1 MLASSTLPKDAGRAP
16 LRRGQD
22 RRGLTLRLA
31 AAWLLLVPLG
41 AVAADET
48 PLPTAWADRF
58 RQAPFE
64 ASFSDDRWLGEHA
77 SYAIPA
83 AEVVLFDVLLNVYN
97 RHAVGGD
104 YESTAATIRRNLRGG
119 WTVDQDPFK
128 TNQLGHPY
136 QGATHYGFARSA
148 GLSFWEST
156 GYALAG
162 SALWEIAGEATPPS
176 VNDLINTGIGGSF
189 MGEALFR
196 LASLLLENEDIPPL
210 WREVAAAVVSPP
222 LGVNRLAFGERFD
235 RVFASRK
242 PALYSRV
249 HLGFMA
255 TAENTSGTSTT
266 SLRRNE
272 AQAEYA
278 IDYGLPGK
286 PGYGYRRPFDLFA
299 FQATASSANGFENL
313 MTRGL
318 LVGRAYDAGPDVA
331 GAWGLYG
338 SFDYIAP
345 QVYRVSSTGLS
356 VGTTGQWWVT
366 PSVAMQGTALLG
378 AGYTA
383 VGTTRSSS
391 EIDYNY
397 GVAPQALVAWRTI
410 LGDGVA
416 LDLTGR
422 AYFVSR
428 VAAVDHRGRDVIGRL
443 DAALTW
449 RVYKRHG
456 VTVKVVGNV
465 RDARYDD
472 LGDLSQSRNTIGL
485 FYTYLGQDGLGAVP
499 RPQ

>member
-1 MLASSTLPKDAGRAP
+1 MHVRDHRRRSRSTARRHGVASSRAFASAF
-16 LRRGQD
+16 
-22 RRGLTLRLA
+22 A
-31 AAWLLLVPLG
+31 AAWLVLLPPG
-41 AVAADET
+41 ANAADET
-48 PLPTAWADRF
+48 PLPTAWAERF

-64 ASFSDDRWLGEHA
+64 ASFADDRWLGERA

-83 AEVVLFDVLLNVYN
+83 GEVVLFDALLNLVN
-97 RHAVGGD
+97 RHTIGNE
-104 YESTAATIRRNLRGG
+104 YESTYDSIVRNLHSS
-119 WTVDQDPFK
+119 WTVDQDPFS

-136 QGATHYGFARSA
+136 QGSMHYGFARSA

-162 SALWEIAGEATPPS
+162 SALWEIAGETTPPS
-176 VNDLINTGIGGSF
+176 INDLLNTGIGGSF
-189 MGEALFR
+189 MGESLFR
-196 LASLLLENEDIPPL
+196 LASLLLENDDVPPL
-210 WREVAAAVVSPP
+210 WREVGAALIQPS

-235 RVFASRK
+235 RVFASRN

-249 HLGFMA
+249 NLGFMA

-286 PGYGYRRPFDLFA
+286 PGYGYRRPFDLFS
-299 FQATASSANGFENL
+299 FQATASSANGFENM

-331 GAWGLYG
+331 GVWGLYG

-345 QVYRVSSTGLS
+345 QVYRVSSTALS
-356 VGTTGQWWVT
+356 VGTTGQWWVS
-366 PSVAMQGTALLG
+366 PSVAMQGTALIG

-383 VGTTRSSS
+383 VGTTHSTSDV
-391 EIDYNY
+391 DYNY
-397 GVAPQALVAWRTI
+397 GVAPQALLAWRTI

-416 LDLTGR
+416 LDVTGR

-428 VAAVDHRGRDVIGRL
+428 VASVPDRGRDIIGRI
-443 DAALTW
+443 DAGLTW

-456 VTVKVVGNV
+456 ITVKYLGNL
-465 RDARYDD
+465 RDANYDGVD
-472 LGDLSQSRNTIGL
+472 QSQSRNTIGL
-485 FYTYLGQDGLGAVP
+485 FYTYLGKDGLGAVP

>member
-1 MLASSTLPKDAGRAP
+1 MRFRLARAVVVGLVVLLAP
-16 LRRGQD
+16 LVA
-22 RRGLTLRLA
+22 TA
-31 AAWLLLVPLG
+31 AEEA
-41 AVAADET
+41 
-48 PLPTAWADRF
+48 PLPIAWAERF

-64 ASFSDDRWLGEHA
+64 ASFRDDRWLGPDA

-83 AEVVLFDVLLNVYN
+83 AEVVLFDVLLNVFN
-97 RHAVGGD
+97 RYTVGGE
-104 YESTAATIRRNLRGG
+104 YESTAASIRRNLHGG
-119 WTVDQDPFK
+119 WTVDRDPFE

-148 GLSFWEST
+148 GLSFWESA
-156 GYALAG
+156 GYAFAG
-162 SALWEIAGEATPPS
+162 SALWEIAGETTPPS
-176 VNDLINTGIGGSF
+176 INDLVNTGIGGSF

-196 LASLLLENEDIPPL
+196 LASLILENEDIPPP

-222 LGVNRLAFGERFD
+222 VGVNRLAFGERFD
-235 RVFASRK
+235 RVFDSRR

-249 HLGFMA
+249 HLGFMG
-255 TAENTSGTSTT
+255 TAESTSGTSTT
-266 SLRRNE
+266 SLDRNE
-272 AQAEYA
+272 AQVEYA

-286 PGYGYRRPFDLFA
+286 QGYGYRRPFDLFA

-318 LVGRAYDAGPDVA
+318 LVGRAYDAGSDVA
-331 GAWGLYG
+331 GVWGLYG

-345 QVYRVSSTGLS
+345 QVYRVSSTALS
-356 VGTTGQWWVT
+356 LGTTAQWWVT
-366 PSVAMQGTALLG
+366 PSVAMQGTAMIG

-383 VGTTRSSS
+383 VGTTHSTS

-397 GVAPQALVAWRTI
+397 GMAPQALVAWRTI
-410 LGDGVA
+410 LGEGLA
-416 LDLTGR
+416 LDITGR

-428 VAAVDHRGRDVIGRL
+428 ATGVEHRGRDTIGRI

-449 RVYKRHG
+449 RVYRRHG
-456 VTVKVVGNV
+456 VTVKYLGNL
-465 RDARYDD
+465 RDARYDG
-472 LGDLSQSRNTIGL
+472 LGDLSQSRNTLGV